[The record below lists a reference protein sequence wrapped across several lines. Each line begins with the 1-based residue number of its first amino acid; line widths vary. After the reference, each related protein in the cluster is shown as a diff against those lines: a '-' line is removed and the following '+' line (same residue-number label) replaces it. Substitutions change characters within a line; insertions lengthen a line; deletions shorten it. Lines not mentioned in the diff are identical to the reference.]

1 MNLRKKVQK
10 HNLYSEYVDILNGV
24 LQLSK
29 REAEV
34 FSFLLAADANGE
46 HLNINA
52 RHIRSALRHSLGISE
67 SNLSLYLATLKK
79 IGLIVRND
87 DRKWVIND
95 RIRPKGTE
103 DMVEVTV
110 TLFTDE
116 LSREVNT
123 EDSKE
128 EESGFQSGERSGL

>member
-29 REAEV
+29 RESEV

-46 HLNINA
+46 HLNVNA

-67 SNLSLYLATLKK
+67 SNLSLYLSTLKK
-79 IGLIVRND
+79 LGLIVRSAD
-87 DRKWVIND
+87 HKWVIND
-95 RIRPKGTE
+95 IMRPGGT
-103 DMVEVTV
+103 DKVVEVTI
-110 TLFTDE
+110 TL
-116 LSREVNT
+116 EV
-123 EDSKE
+123 E
-128 EESGFQSGERSGL
+128 

>member
-10 HNLYSEYVDILNGV
+10 HSLYSEYVNVLNGV

-52 RHIRSALRHSLGISE
+52 RHIRSALMQSLGISE
-67 SNLSLYLATLKK
+67 SNLSLYLSTLKK
-79 IGLIVRND
+79 LGLIVRNE

-95 RIRPKGTE
+95 VVRPGGTDE
-103 DMVEVTV
+103 VVEITV
-110 TLFTDE
+110 TL
-116 LSREVNT
+116 EV
-123 EDSKE
+123 E
-128 EESGFQSGERSGL
+128 

>member
-10 HNLYSEYVDILNGV
+10 HNLYSEYVNVLNGV

-46 HLNINA
+46 QHNVNA
-52 RHIRSALRHSLGISE
+52 KHVREALMKTLGISE

-79 IGLIVRND
+79 LSLIVRNE
-87 DRKWVIND
+87 DRHWVIND
-95 RIRPKGTE
+95 VVRPTGTKE
-103 DMVEVTV
+103 LIEVTV
-110 TLFTDE
+110 TL
-116 LSREVNT
+116 EV
-123 EDSKE
+123 E
-128 EESGFQSGERSGL
+128 